1 MNKINNQN
9 KNQFKSQL
17 KSQLNFIE
25 YIKDKIEDKVKDI
38 KIRRRG
44 LELTICDDRE
54 VTANMIQKV
63 AVCLRDDIEFRK
75 EMNVVIDFN
84 ERGMILERILKYMKE
99 GEEKVII
106 YFNHKFLNRVGIN
119 FLYCLRH
126 KVGLL
131 DGAVLLNLI
140 NVEGGVSYLYRDEK
154 SGDKY
159 ELTDICMGLIFEE
172 REKNLKKKNERNER
186 INRKVG
192 RLISMVKIMRDEK
205 EKKRI
210 NEIMNDVLYDLLI
223 LKENKNINE

>member
-1 MNKINNQN
+1 MNKINNQI
-9 KNQFKSQL
+9 KNQM
-17 KSQLNFIE
+17 NFIE
-25 YIKDKIEDKVKDI
+25 YIKNKIEDKIKDI

-44 LELTICDDRE
+44 LELTICDDKE
-54 VTANMIQKV
+54 VTANMIQRV
-63 AVCLRDDIEFRK
+63 AVCLRDDIEFKK

-140 NVEGGVSYLYRDEK
+140 NIEGGVSYLYKDEK

-172 REKNLKKKNERNER
+172 REKNLKKKNERNEK
-186 INRKVG
+186 INRKIG
-192 RLISMVKIMRDEK
+192 MMISMIKAIREEK
-205 EKKRI
+205 EKRRI
-210 NEIMNDVLYDLLI
+210 NEIMNDVIYDVLI
-223 LKENKNINE
+223 LKEK

>member
-1 MNKINNQN
+1 MNKINNQM
-9 KNQFKSQL
+9 
-17 KSQLNFIE
+17 NFIE
-25 YIKDKIEDKVKDI
+25 YIKNKIEDKIKDI

-54 VTANMIQKV
+54 VTANMIQRV
-63 AVCLRDDIEFRK
+63 AVCLRDDIGFKK

-140 NVEGGVSYLYRDEK
+140 NIEGGVSYLYKDEK

-172 REKNLKKKNERNER
+172 REKNLKKKNERNEK
-186 INRKVG
+186 INRKIG
-192 RLISMVKIMRDEK
+192 MMISMIKAIREEK

-223 LKENKNINE
+223 LKEE